1 MYTRK
6 RCTRACACARTHAYG
21 GCKVSTRAL
30 SHTHSLS
37 LSRSLALSLS
47 PAKTVSLSF
56 ALSLLSLTH
65 SLAQEASCVC
75 SNGSSTWQVEIP
87 VEKIV
92 YRDKVVEIPV
102 EKIIEKEVQ
111 VPVERIVYKDKIVEV
126 SSHLI

>member
-1 MYTRK
+1 MS
-6 RCTRACACARTHAYG
+6 
-21 GCKVSTRAL
+21 VQE
-30 SHTHSLS
+30 HSLTHTRY
-37 LSRSLALSLS
+37 RSFALSLS
-47 PAKTVSLSF
+47 PAKTGSLSLSLS
-56 ALSLLSLTH
+56 LSLLSLFH
-65 SLAQEASCVC
+65 SLAQEASRVC
-75 SNGSSTWQVEIP
+75 SHGSSTWQVEIP